1 MRILVVGG
9 MYPPMRTGTAF
20 YTQNLATELQRQGHA
35 VEIVT
40 LGASPSHAVEDG
52 LSVHRL
58 PAWRLPLAGF
68 FKHYQLC
75 APNPLNWWRLARIAR
90 RFQAD
95 AVLLVNH
102 YLDIA
107 FPAAFAAWR
116 VRAPLVCSVGTQ
128 LQSLNPR
135 RDRLLNR
142 LDRLICGRGVFPF
155 CDAVVA
161 WDTQIRQYL
170 SDVQGERVL
179 RKTHI
184 VNYGVAGD
192 SAALAQHSNDH
203 AYRGLILGVGAV
215 SEQRSFVP
223 LVKAFAELAPEF
235 PTLKLRIVG
244 HVYYDEAPRLADS
257 LGLGERVEFLG
268 ERPHDEVLTH
278 MQAADLLFSSLT
290 GRYVGMGTAT
300 IEAMLLAV
308 PTVVNTPL
316 DLLGTA
322 TLVDGEHLVQ
332 CTDPAPSAI
341 AQRLRALL
349 GDESLRRRVGT
360 GGRRFVQEQ
369 MNWPKVARDMASL
382 LKGLVQRQGR
392 S

>member
-1 MRILVVGG
+1 MNILVVGG

-20 YTQNLATELQRQGHA
+20 YTHNLASELQRQGHA
-35 VEIVT
+35 VEVVT
-40 LGASPSHAVEDG
+40 LGATLSEATENG
-52 LSVHRL
+52 LRVHRL

-75 APNPLNWWRLARIAR
+75 ALNPLNWWRLSRIAR
-90 RFQAD
+90 RFKAD

-107 FPAAFAAWR
+107 LPAAFAAWR
-116 VRAPLVCSVGTQ
+116 VGVPLACSVGTQ

-135 RDRLLNR
+135 RDRILNL
-142 LDRLICGRGVFPF
+142 LDRLICGHVVFPF

-170 SDVQGERVL
+170 VDVQGQSIL
-179 RKTHI
+179 SKTHI

-192 SAALAQHSNDH
+192 GAALLAHNNDH
-203 AYRGLILGVGAV
+203 RERGLILGVGAV

-223 LVKAFAELAPEF
+223 LVEAFALLAPAF
-235 PTLKLRIVG
+235 PALRMRIVG
-244 HVYYDEAPRLADS
+244 HVYYDEAPRLARS
-257 LGLGERVEFLG
+257 LGLGERIEFLG
-268 ERPHDEVLTH
+268 ERPHEEVLEH
-278 MQAADLLFSSLT
+278 MKAADLLYSSLT

-332 CTDPAPSAI
+332 CTEHTPEAI
-341 AQRLRALL
+341 AKCLRPLL
-349 GDESLRRRVGT
+349 SDEANRHRVGM
-360 GGRRFVQEQ
+360 GGRRFVQDH
-369 MNWPKVARDMASL
+369 MSWPKVARDMSGL
-382 LKGLVQRQGR
+382 LNDLVVRR
-392 S
+392 TA